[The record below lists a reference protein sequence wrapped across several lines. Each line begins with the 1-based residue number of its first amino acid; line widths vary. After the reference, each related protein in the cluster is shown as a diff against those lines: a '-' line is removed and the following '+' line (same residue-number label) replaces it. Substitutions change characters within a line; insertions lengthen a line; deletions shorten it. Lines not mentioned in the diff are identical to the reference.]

1 MAGFIK
7 RLSLVPTGL
16 RYKLMVSFSLMSI
29 IPLLVCVYLVNVF
42 IFPNV
47 ENVPQTS
54 LVVLLTIVVA
64 FLGLILAK
72 RLVNPIIDMAL
83 EAKIIA
89 SGDYER
95 KIKADREDEIGQLGG
110 SINTITKQ
118 IKNYMDELH
127 SYSLKTKDMNLEIQK
142 KILAL
147 SNLLQIGDMIASA
160 EELEHILEL
169 VTEKISDNFKESF
182 SALYMT
188 KNASSIFEL
197 RASHDIGIRDL
208 KSLKFELGKGYLGRS
223 IGAKIVVSIDSGTR
237 VSKELATLQKDF
249 QVKNCLIMPIVV
261 RRRVMGFLVT
271 GNQLDD
277 FTYKEEDI
285 ELVKVFTKQIG
296 IALENDLLLRKA
308 EELAFKDDLTGL
320 YNESYIR
327 TRLDEEIH
335 RAILCQRPCSFLK
348 FNIDGFKAYRDVHGE
363 MATEEIL
370 KKIATLIK
378 ENSTEIG
385 KVARLSGNEFAVVL
399 PEKNKREAYNIA
411 EDIRVK
417 VEVLSAKLSGKN
429 EKPLSVSGGV
439 SENPI
444 DGSTAEELIKKATE
458 TLAAAK
464 KSGKNKIIA

>member
-47 ENVPQTS
+47 ENIPQTS
-54 LVVLLTIVVA
+54 LVILLTIIVA

-182 SALYMT
+182 GALYMT
-188 KNASSIFEL
+188 KDASSIFEL
-197 RASHDIGIRDL
+197 RASHDIGTRDI
-208 KSLKFELGKGYLGRS
+208 KSLKFE
-223 IGAKIVVSIDSGTR
+223 
-237 VSKELATLQKDF
+237 F
-249 QVKNCLIMPIVV
+249 
-261 RRRVMGFLVT
+261 VT
-271 GNQLDD
+271 
-277 FTYKEEDI
+277 
-285 ELVKVFTKQIG
+285 
-296 IALENDLLLRKA
+296 
-308 EELAFKDDLTGL
+308 
-320 YNESYIR
+320 
-327 TRLDEEIH
+327 
-335 RAILCQRPCSFLK
+335 
-348 FNIDGFKAYRDVHGE
+348 
-363 MATEEIL
+363 
-370 KKIATLIK
+370 
-378 ENSTEIG
+378 
-385 KVARLSGNEFAVVL
+385 
-399 PEKNKREAYNIA
+399 
-411 EDIRVK
+411 
-417 VEVLSAKLSGKN
+417 
-429 EKPLSVSGGV
+429 
-439 SENPI
+439 
-444 DGSTAEELIKKATE
+444 
-458 TLAAAK
+458 
-464 KSGKNKIIA
+464 

>member
-47 ENVPQTS
+47 ENIPQTS
-54 LVVLLTIVVA
+54 LVILLTIIVA

-182 SALYMT
+182 GALYMT
-188 KNASSIFEL
+188 KDASSIFEL
-197 RASHDIGIRDL
+197 RASHDIGTRDI

-223 IGAKIVVSIDSGTR
+223 IGAKIVVSIDSGAR

-277 FTYKEEDI
+277 FSYKEEDI
-285 ELVKVFTKQIG
+285 ELVKVLTKQIG

-370 KKIATLIK
+370 KKIANLIK

-385 KVARLSGNEFAVVL
+385 KVARLGGNEFAVVL

-417 VEVLSAKLSGKN
+417 VETLSAKLSGKN